1 MTSQRKGRQ
10 LAIHVAGA
18 LHVDEVATVQGAY
31 IPQASNQVEWQRS
44 VGGVGSNAARAV
56 RNVLRDI
63 ESGTLCLHAAVGVD
77 HAAQQLIAAMESQG
91 VDIAAQKNVG
101 SPTGRYSAVIS
112 ETGELLLG
120 LADVQ
125 LAEQLQAAPIIS
137 VLQHDGFDG
146 LLLDAN
152 LSSDCL
158 CALAAA
164 TAKLPTWL
172 AAMTVSPSKAIKLL
186 PIARQIP
193 LLFCNRREAT
203 AMAIESGLIRDAGSR
218 YQPTLPLLL
227 DALVEM
233 GFNDCVLTDG
243 GEPLIVRYQGTN
255 SMLAIPS
262 ATMVQNVN
270 GAGDALAGASFA
282 AMVSGC
288 SLPEAVECYGLA
300 QAVSVLGGK
309 SLLALELDD
318 TSNTP

>member
-1 MTSQRKGRQ
+1 MTSQHKDRQ
-10 LAIHVAGA
+10 VAIHVAGA
-18 LHVDEVATVQGAY
+18 LHVDEVATLQGAFT
-31 IPQASNQVEWQRS
+31 PQASNQVEWRRS
-44 VGGVGSNAARAV
+44 VGGVGSNAARAA

-63 ESGTLCLHAAVGVD
+63 DSGTLCLHAAVGVD
-77 HAAQQLIAAMESQG
+77 HVAQALIAVMESQG
-91 VDIAAQKNVG
+91 VNIAAQKNVDN
-101 SPTGRYSAVIS
+101 PTGRYSAVIS

-137 VLQHDGFDG
+137 MLQHDGFDG

-152 LSSDCL
+152 LSTDCL
-158 CALAAA
+158 CALAA
-164 TAKLPTWL
+164 TVDLPTRL
-172 AAMTVSPSKAIKLL
+172 AAMTVSPSKALKLL

-203 AMAIESGLIRDAGSR
+203 AMAIESGLIRNTGSR
-218 YQPTLPLLL
+218 SQPALPQLM

-255 SMLAIPS
+255 SMLAIPP
-262 ATMVQNVN
+262 ATMAYNVN

-282 AMVSGC
+282 AIVAGY
-288 SLPEAVECYGLA
+288 SLPEAVEGYGLA
-300 QAVSVLGGK
+300 QAVSVLGGN
-309 SLLALELDD
+309 SLLALELD
-318 TSNTP
+318 